1 MTNLIASVELKNGIV
16 VEFLDQSNR
25 YYGDF
30 HRVKIDAIAKIPVS
44 TAQMPEELQSLAESC
59 EGEIT
64 YERSLEK
71 MGVKSADIESVT
83 RSLIDN
89 FVETVG
95 SYLEKEHF
103 AESLLRKQLGVHK

>member
-1 MTNLIASVELKNGIV
+1 MANLITTVELKNGIV
-16 VEFLDQSNR
+16 VDFLDSSNR

-30 HRVKIDAIAKIPVS
+30 HRVKIDAIAKIPIS
-44 TAQMPEELQSLAESC
+44 AAQMPEELQSLAESC
-59 EGEIT
+59 EGETT
-64 YERSLEK
+64 YEHSLEQ

-103 AESLLRKQLGVHK
+103 AESLLRKQLGALK